1 MPTRTA
7 KFISIPAPVVKVTVA
22 AGPSTLL
29 QIRKSYHR
37 TTGEPGQG
45 VDASLPCPAISHRIH
60 LAAALQAL
68 RRAGRDEKQKGPK
81 NMSSPGEDQRG
92 TSLKIETALVTAG
105 RDTKAQKGF
114 VNPPVV
120 HGSTVLYPTAE
131 DLHAHRG
138 EFRYGRY
145 GTPTTKALQEAL
157 MALEGPQCAGVGIAP
172 SGLSAI
178 TTALLAVLKSGD
190 HLLVCDNV
198 YRPTRNFCDGFL
210 SRYGVETTYFDPLV
224 GSNIGQLF
232 KPNTKAVL
240 VEAPGSQSFEIPDIP
255 AIASVARSHGA
266 LVIDDNTW
274 ATPLF
279 HRSLEQGVDISI
291 QAATKYIGG
300 HSDIMFGTISANA
313 KAWPI
318 VSEAIRLLGVCA
330 GPDDVFL
337 AIRGLRTL
345 AVRLAQHYRSGLEMA
360 RWLAGRSEVARVLHP
375 ALESDPGHSI
385 WKRDFT
391 GASGLFSVVLKP
403 APQTAVDAMLNSL
416 KLFGMGY
423 SWGGFESLIIP
434 FDCSSYRTATKWSPG
449 GPTVRFHI
457 GLENV
462 EDLKAD
468 LVSGFKVFNE
478 TRG

>member
-1 MPTRTA
+1 
-7 KFISIPAPVVKVTVA
+7 
-22 AGPSTLL
+22 
-29 QIRKSYHR
+29 
-37 TTGEPGQG
+37 
-45 VDASLPCPAISHRIH
+45 
-60 LAAALQAL
+60 
-68 RRAGRDEKQKGPK
+68 
-81 NMSSPGEDQRG
+81 MSSGDNEGAMP
-92 TSLKIETALVTAG
+92 LKKETALVTAG

-120 HGSTVLYPTAE
+120 HGSTVLYPTAD

-138 EFRYGRY
+138 EFRYARY
-145 GTPTTKALQEAL
+145 GTPTTKALQETL
-157 MALEGPQCAGVGIAP
+157 MALEGPQCAGVCIAP
-172 SGLSAI
+172 SGLAAI
-178 TTALLAVLKSGD
+178 TTTLLAVLKAGD

-198 YRPTRNFCDGFL
+198 YRPSRNFCDGL
-210 SRYGVETTYFDPLV
+210 LTRYGVETTYFDPL
-224 GSNIGQLF
+224 IGAGIANLF
-232 KPNTKAVL
+232 KPNTRAVL
-240 VEAPGSQSFEIPDIP
+240 IEAPGSQSFEMPDIP
-255 AIASVARSHGA
+255 AIASAAHAHGA
-266 LVIDDNTW
+266 IVIDDNTW

-279 HRSLEQGVDISI
+279 HPSLEYGVDISI

-313 KAWPI
+313 KTWPT
-318 VSEAIRLLGVCA
+318 VLESVRQLGICA

-345 AVRLAQHYRSGLEMA
+345 AVRLAQHYRSGLDMA
-360 RWLAGRSEVARVLHP
+360 KWLAQRPEVLRVLHP
-375 ALESDPGHSI
+375 ALESDPGHAI

-403 APQTAVDAMLNSL
+403 VPKASVDALLNAV

-434 FDCSSYRTATKWSPG
+434 FDCADYRTATKWAPG
-449 GPTVRFHI
+449 GPTLRLHI

-468 LVSGFKVFNE
+468 LARGFE
-478 TRG
+478 ALRAA

>member
-1 MPTRTA
+1 
-7 KFISIPAPVVKVTVA
+7 
-22 AGPSTLL
+22 
-29 QIRKSYHR
+29 
-37 TTGEPGQG
+37 
-45 VDASLPCPAISHRIH
+45 
-60 LAAALQAL
+60 
-68 RRAGRDEKQKGPK
+68 
-81 NMSSPGEDQRG
+81 MSSPGNNER
-92 TSLKIETALVTAG
+92 SAPLSAETALITAG
-105 RDTKAQKGF
+105 RDAKAQKGF

-120 HGSTVLYPTAE
+120 HGSTVLYPTAD
-131 DLHAHRG
+131 DLRAHRG
-138 EFRYGRY
+138 EYQYGRH
-145 GTPTTKALQEAL
+145 GTPTTRALQDIL
-157 MALEGPQCAGVGIAP
+157 MALEGPQCAGVGIVP

-198 YRPTRNFCDGFL
+198 YRPSRNFCNGL
-210 SRYGVETTYFDPLV
+210 LARYGIETTYFDPLI
-224 GSNIGQLF
+224 SSDIGKLF

-240 VEAPGSQSFEIPDIP
+240 VEAPGSQSFEMPDIP
-255 AIASVARSHGA
+255 AIASVAHARGA

-313 KAWPI
+313 KAWPAI
-318 VSEAIRLLGVCA
+318 SEAIRLLGVCA

-337 AIRGLRTL
+337 AIRGIRTL
-345 AVRLAQHYRSGLEMA
+345 AVRLAQHHRSGLEIA
-360 RWLAGRSEVARVLHP
+360 RWLAQRPEVLRVLHP
-375 ALESDPGHSI
+375 GLESDPGHAL

-391 GASGLFSVVLKP
+391 GASGLFGVVLKP
-403 APQTAVDAMLNSL
+403 VAQTSVDAMLDSL

-434 FDCSSYRTATKWSPG
+434 FDCSAYRTATAWQPG
-449 GPTVRFHI
+449 GPALRLHI

-468 LVSGFKVFNE
+468 LDRGFAALNAA
-478 TRG
+478 